1 MKRLDFANDGS
12 GAACRIDKR
21 TMLGVVGLALAFC
34 SAAHAASIEQ
44 LLRLPLE
51 RLLQLEVSMQRVS
64 VASGSAAAADR
75 RAT

>member
-1 MKRLDFANDGS
+1 MKRLDFATSRS
-12 GAACRIDKR
+12 GAACRIGKR
-21 TMLGVVGLALAFC
+21 TMLGVVGLALVFC
-34 SAAHAASIEQ
+34 SAANAASIEQ

-64 VASGSAAAADR
+64 VASSSAAAADR

>member
-1 MKRLDFANDGS
+1 MKRLDFANYGS
-12 GAACRIDKR
+12 GAACRVGKR

-51 RLLQLEVSMQRVS
+51 RLLQLEVSMQRAS
-64 VASGSAAAADR
+64 LASGSAAAADR
-75 RAT
+75 RAP